1 MEDIKKFMEK
11 IEKKKEANRKL
22 KEYKWHDDDFDFLTD
37 ESLSKEYEEKRKL
50 EKELNE
56 KDYPIFYKKHMK
68 TIKKISELFFGT
80 LEFSFEEIIEEVKLL
95 KQKNRILE
103 KQNID
108 LKNKIKRLNTKNKK

>member
-50 EKELNE
+50 EKELRE
-56 KDYPIFYKKHMK
+56 SEYPIFYKKHMK
-68 TIKKISELFFGT
+68 TLQKIGGMYFDT
-80 LEFSFEEIIEEVKLL
+80 LEFSFEEIIEELKLL
-95 KQKNRILE
+95 KGKNMILE
-103 KQNID
+103 KQNTD
-108 LKNKIKRLNTKNKK
+108 LKNKLKRLKKRS

>member
-1 MEDIKKFMEK
+1 MEDIKNLVEK
-11 IEKKKEANRKL
+11 IKKKNDAKQKL
-22 KEYKWHDDDFDFLTD
+22 NDYKWDEEFNFLIDSSD
-37 ESLSKEYEEKRKL
+37 EEYEEKQKL

-68 TIKKISELFFGT
+68 TIKKISELFVGT

>member
-1 MEDIKKFMEK
+1 M
-11 IEKKKEANRKL
+11 NS
-22 KEYKWHDDDFDFLTD
+22 Y
-37 ESLSKEYEEKRKL
+37 
-50 EKELNE
+50 ELNS
-56 KDYPIFYKKHMK
+56 KVSPKSFLYKVSIITKNNL
-68 TIKKISELFFGT
+68 ISELFFGT

>member
-1 MEDIKKFMEK
+1 MEDIKNLVEK
-11 IEKKKEANRKL
+11 IKKKNDAKQKL
-22 KEYKWHDDDFDFLTD
+22 NDYKWDEEFNFLIDSSD
-37 ESLSKEYEEKRKL
+37 EEYEEKLKL

>member
-1 MEDIKKFMEK
+1 
-11 IEKKKEANRKL
+11 
-22 KEYKWHDDDFDFLTD
+22 
-37 ESLSKEYEEKRKL
+37 
-50 EKELNE
+50 
-56 KDYPIFYKKHMK
+56 MK
-68 TIKKISELFFGT
+68 TIEKISELFFGT

>member
-1 MEDIKKFMEK
+1 MEDIKNLVEK
-11 IEKKKEANRKL
+11 IKKKNDAKQKL
-22 KEYKWHDDDFDFLTD
+22 NDYKWDEEFNFLIDSSDEEYK
-37 ESLSKEYEEKRKL
+37 EKQKL

-68 TIKKISELFFGT
+68 TIEKISELFFGT

>member
-1 MEDIKKFMEK
+1 MEDIKVFMKK
-11 IEKKKEANRKL
+11 IKMKKEAKQKL
-22 KEYKWHDDDFDFLTD
+22 NDYKWDEEFDFLIDSSD
-37 ESLSKEYEEKRKL
+37 EEYKEKQKL
-50 EKELNE
+50 EKELKE
-56 KDYPIFYKKHMK
+56 SYYPTFYKKHMQ
-68 TIKKISELFFGT
+68 TIQKIGEMFYDT